1 VLMRPIDS
9 MARYPDDIGSAAM
22 NVGASPPT

>member
-1 VLMRPIDS
+1 MRPIDS